1 MRSYPGSL
9 AGVDNLKL
17 PTAHAP
23 YMAYT
28 LIVKVDPGLQRQLN
42 TSRTGGEHP
51 MERQRA
57 TAAEPR
63 RAYLPPEME
72 LLRAVATAVLNEHI
86 NDADLCAICGSTWPC
101 ERVLLADHN
110 LAVL

>member
-1 MRSYPGSL
+1 
-9 AGVDNLKL
+9 
-17 PTAHAP
+17 
-23 YMAYT
+23 
-28 LIVKVDPGLQRQLN
+28 
-42 TSRTGGEHP
+42 

-57 TAAEPR
+57 VTETR
-63 RAYLPPEME
+63 RTQLPPEMK